1 MNKMVQKWYR
11 DRPFMTGYLFLIFGL
26 VLSAFL
32 LDLVMGGAV
41 PGIVAATGI
50 FLIGLLVVIAVP
62 TGLYLVFDRI
72 RNRGVEKKE
81 YV

>member
-11 DRPFMTGYLFLIFGL
+11 DRPFMTGYLVLIFGL

-62 TGLYLVFDRI
+62 IGLYLVFDRI